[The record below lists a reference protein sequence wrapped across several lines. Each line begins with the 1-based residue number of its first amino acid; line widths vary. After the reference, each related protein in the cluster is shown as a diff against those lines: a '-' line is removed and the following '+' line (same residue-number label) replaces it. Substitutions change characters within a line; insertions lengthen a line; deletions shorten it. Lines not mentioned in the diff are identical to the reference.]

1 MRCNTQVLG
10 GQGEAAPSLPRLSPA
25 QETLGCAAV
34 PLTCGTCTASGVGT
48 LQSPTA
54 PTSSSTGHLRA
65 GLAQGKAHG
74 TWQACGTQEAHPRDR
89 WSCCVPISHTG
100 PLAHALLCPAL
111 PYHHQSHTSSPP
123 LLATLHLRLQAAV
136 AFLGKCRESAGC
148 GYALVG
154 LTGSPLLPQ
163 GKCMATVRGGEQGGT
178 GHPFL
183 HLPAQGWQC
192 HLCPGEC
199 HPDTQTVYTQL
210 LQGALFAAPSW

>member
-74 TWQACGTQEAHPRDR
+74 TWQACGTQEAHPRNR

-111 PYHHQSHTSSPP
+111 PLPISYLLTTSPGHVASPITSSSSFPG
-123 LLATLHLRLQAAV
+123 QV
-136 AFLGKCRESAGC
+136 
-148 GYALVG
+148 
-154 LTGSPLLPQ
+154 Q
-163 GKCMATVRGGEQGGT
+163 GKCWLWVCFGGT
-178 GHPFL
+178 DW
-183 HLPAQGWQC
+183 LPTPPTGKMHGNSARR
-192 HLCPGEC
+192 
-199 HPDTQTVYTQL
+199 
-210 LQGALFAAPSW
+210 